1 MLDIAPETAG
11 GYTVRTR
18 HHAIKARDVVICTN
32 GYSGSVWSGAP
43 WVRNRIVPV
52 YAHQICTEVISDA
65 LMKDVKPSGRAVVD
79 SKTNIFWDRPTPD
92 DKRIIFGART
102 GHDDGD
108 LRITAT
114 KLRDLMVMVYPQ
126 LKDTRISHVWRGV
139 MGFSFD
145 HLPHIGQTRDGV
157 YFATG
162 FCGSGL
168 PLGTYFGQKVGHK
181 LVGNPEGET
190 EWWNHGFPTWPF
202 YNGNPWWL
210 PAYIRWTDFNGPD
223 GRPRPY
229 RAQRLARQKGTGHA
243 RMDGIFT
250 PDFATDPWW
259 WHAAPRREPEPAR
272 PLPGAVDVLVVGAG
286 YTGLNCARI
295 TAAAGRD
302 TLVLDAQNPGAGAS
316 TRLAGYIG
324 RFPHISFDGLESRH
338 GPERAEAMWREAGD
352 AHFALLDLIE
362 REQMEVAKQY
372 RGRFTA
378 ACTPAHYEALAR
390 NAEAVAKRVPFAFS
404 LCPANRQRE
413 EVGTDYWHG
422 GLILE
427 EHGTLH
433 PGLYHDALIDAVA
446 RAGARIEGRTPV
458 LDIAPET
465 GRL

>member
-1 MLDIAPETAG
+1 
-11 GYTVRTR
+11 
-18 HHAIKARDVVICTN
+18 
-32 GYSGSVWSGAP
+32 
-43 WVRNRIVPV
+43 
-52 YAHQICTEVISDA
+52 
-65 LMKDVKPSGRAVVD
+65 
-79 SKTNIFWDRPTPD
+79 
-92 DKRIIFGART
+92 
-102 GHDDGD
+102 
-108 LRITAT
+108 
-114 KLRDLMVMVYPQ
+114 
-126 LKDTRISHVWRGV
+126 
-139 MGFSFD
+139 
-145 HLPHIGQTRDGV
+145 
-157 YFATG
+157 
-162 FCGSGL
+162 
-168 PLGTYFGQKVGHK
+168 
-181 LVGNPEGET
+181 
-190 EWWNHGFPTWPF
+190 
-202 YNGNPWWL
+202 
-210 PAYIRWTDFNGPD
+210 
-223 GRPRPY
+223 
-229 RAQRLARQKGTGHA
+229 
-243 RMDGIFT
+243 MDGIFT

-465 GRL
+465 DGFSVRMRHHTIRARDVVICTNGYSSNQHTAMPWVRNRVVPIAAHQIVTEPLSEAVMTAVLPTRRPMLDSRTNIIWCRPTPDDRRLLFGARTGHDDGDLRITAQKLRTIMTAIFPQTEDARIARVWRGSMGFTFDHQPHIGRTPDGVWYATGFCGSGLPMSNWLGQKIGHRVLENPEGETAWWNPGFPTWPFYNGNPWWLPAYIAWVDFRDRLTTGPKRRRAA